1 MSSIVQPVLVRAPAT
16 RQRWFWFGGAVFSA
30 LLVFAGFSPTF
41 YLKPFFATPDLGTL
55 KIVHGL
61 VFSTWI
67 LLFLTQTWLVAADR
81 RDLHR
86 KLGLAGV
93 PLLVAMCVI
102 GYQMALEAGRS
113 GFTPDPAKVSA
124 LSFMAIPLFDLAI
137 FALLVAVA
145 LLLRRRLDWHK
156 RLMLIAT
163 LSLLPPA
170 LARIALQFPP
180 TPALPVAFGGTA
192 LIIVAAIVLD
202 SVAQRRLHPAMLCS
216 GLLVLASLPG
226 RIAIAG
232 TQAWQDFA
240 TWLIA

>member
-1 MSSIVQPVLVRAPAT
+1 MSSIIQPTLVPAA
-16 RQRWFWFGGAVFSA
+16 RQRWFWFGGAVLCA
-30 LLVFAGFSPTF
+30 LLVLVGFSPTF
-41 YLKPFFATPDLGTL
+41 YLKAFFSTPELGTL

-67 LLFLTQTWLVAADR
+67 VLFLMQTWLVAVDR

-86 KLGLAGV
+86 KLGLAGA
-93 PLLVAMCVI
+93 PLLAAMGVI
-102 GYQMALEAGRS
+102 GFQLAIEAGRS

-124 LSFMAIPLFDLAI
+124 LSFMAVPLFDLGI
-137 FALLVAVA
+137 FMALVIAA

-170 LARIALQFPP
+170 LARVAFQFPP

-192 LIIVAAIVLD
+192 LIIVMAIVFD
-202 SVAQRRLHPAMLCS
+202 SVVQRRLHPAMLCS

-232 TQAWQDFA
+232 TQTWQDFA
-240 TWLIA
+240 AWLIS